1 MEGRARRLILSAA
14 LSLGAYA
21 GAVAAAAPTASPAAA
36 SAPAAA
42 APAPGPGVGQIE
54 EIDVA
59 GERPGPRLWKVTRG
73 DHVLWVLGTLNHVPR
88 KMIWRPTE
96 VEAVLDQAQQVLAS
110 GPSVSAG
117 LGPIAMIRLYF
128 QWRSTQKNPSR
139 TQLKDWL
146 PAPLYARFEV
156 LKQRFDPHDSSIEEL
171 RPSFAAL
178 RLYEKAV
185 EAAGLTGRDEVEHTV
200 LKLASRRHVPVKR
213 AELTVQDPSGAL
225 KEVSALPPS
234 VEVSCL
240 ETTVTRLETDL
251 PTMQQRARAWAVGD
265 VDKLRQLNFPDQR
278 EACMSALSNA
288 PRIKELVD
296 RAISGWDNAAEAAL
310 TDDKV
315 SFAMRPIYDLLAP
328 NGPLSRLR
336 AAGATVEGP

>member
-1 MEGRARRLILSAA
+1 MEGRARQLILAAA
-14 LSLGAYA
+14 LALSAWIN
-21 GAVAAAAPTASPAAA
+21 PAAGT
-36 SAPAAA
+36 STPT
-42 APAPGPGVGQIE
+42 PTIEPTIE
-54 EIDVA
+54 EIEVS

-73 DHVLWVLGTLNHVPR
+73 GNVLWVLGTLNHVPR
-88 KMIWRPTE
+88 KMIWRSSE
-96 VEAVLDQAQQVLAS
+96 VESALGQSQQLLAS

-117 LGPIAMIRLYF
+117 IGPIAMIRLYF

-146 PAPLYARFEV
+146 PPELYARFEV
-156 LKQRFDPHDSSIEEL
+156 LKARFDRNDSSIEEL

-185 EAAGLTGRDEVEHTV
+185 DAAGLTGRDEVERTV
-200 LKLASRRHVPVKR
+200 LKLAAKRHVPVTR
-213 AELTVQDPSGAL
+213 PELKVQDPSGAL

-251 PTMQQRARAWAVGD
+251 PTMQERGRAWAVGD
-265 VDKLRQLNFPDQR
+265 VDRLRQLNFPDQR
-278 EACMSALSNA
+278 EACVSALSNA
-288 PRIKELVD
+288 PRIKELFD
-296 RAISGWDNAAEAAL
+296 RAASGWDSAADAAL
-310 TDDKV
+310 TNERV
-315 SFAMRPIYDLLAP
+315 SFAMRPIYDLLSP
-328 NGPLSRLR
+328 NGPLARLR